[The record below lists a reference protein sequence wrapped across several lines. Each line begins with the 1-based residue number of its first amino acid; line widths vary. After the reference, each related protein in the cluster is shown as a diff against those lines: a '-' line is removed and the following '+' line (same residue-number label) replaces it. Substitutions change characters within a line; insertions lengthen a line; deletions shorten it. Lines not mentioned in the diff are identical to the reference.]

1 MLGDDGG
8 EPRYAVARVLGAR
21 GAADGDVS
29 GRHPFHRPPHPSEAI
44 MQHVLRRLLG
54 ASITTL
60 EEGL

>member
-1 MLGDDGG
+1 MLGDDGR
-8 EPRYAVARVLGAR
+8 EPRYAVARVLGAQ
-21 GAADGDVS
+21 GAADSDTS
-29 GRHPFHRPPHPSEAI
+29 GRHPFHKSPYRSEAF